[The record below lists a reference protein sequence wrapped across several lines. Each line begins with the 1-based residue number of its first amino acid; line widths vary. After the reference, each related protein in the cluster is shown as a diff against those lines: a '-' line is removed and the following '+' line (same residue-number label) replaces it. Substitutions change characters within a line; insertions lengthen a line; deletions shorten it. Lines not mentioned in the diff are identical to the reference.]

1 MFSCLAT
8 SFCIGTNV
16 FSPLLSQMLH
26 IITKQNI
33 PSLHS
38 PTHWCTKSTGPG
50 FGVFEAHTFL
60 VHGTSSS
67 RPLQKTWQVGSLGHG
82 HGQGLL
88 GCFFFLRMFQMWAC
102 FLLSLMLT
110 APFCK
115 WFWSGLRRCR
125 NTEPHRV
132 FGAFRVYSWQ
142 FCW

>member
-88 GCFFFLRMFQMWAC
+88 GCFFFFADVPNVGVFFVIPYAHC
-102 FLLSLMLT
+102 SLLQVVLEWVEKVPKHRASQGI
-110 APFCK
+110 
-115 WFWSGLRRCR
+115 WSI
-125 NTEPHRV
+125 
-132 FGAFRVYSWQ
+132 
-142 FCW
+142 